1 MRLLNKRTREEI
13 FNMNYVK
20 KCLSC
25 LLAAVMFITAVPAYQ
40 TDASTQKNEV
50 TINTGIEEITLNQ
63 SDYDENGNYEIAL
76 EDNAFF
82 PYEVQFSVG
91 NDKVNE
97 WFMTPDDSKEI
108 GGHIYSGICG

>member
-1 MRLLNKRTREEI
+1 
-13 FNMNYVK
+13 MNYVK

-63 SDYDENGNYEIAL
+63 SDYDENGNFQPNVVKFILNIKNHA
-76 EDNAFF
+76 
-82 PYEVQFSVG
+82 S
-91 NDKVNE
+91 
-97 WFMTPDDSKEI
+97 DDSINFLSFRLDERYYKD
-108 GGHIYSGICG
+108 YKV